1 MFKVLTLAKTTLRE
15 MLRERVFLVVVV
27 IAVLLFALSFLL
39 GALSLAEQ
47 RKILADFG
55 FLGIQ
60 VAVLG
65 VSLFSGSYL
74 LAKEIEKQ
82 TCLLILSRPISRDQ
96 FILGKVLG
104 VLALNVILVV
114 SLGIALWAMLGLWS
128 EPSKW
133 ATFAEIC
140 LSLWMES
147 AVVLCL
153 VIALSLVVRPVLA
166 LSSGFVIFLLG
177 HWLSDLAFFAE
188 KSKEELFINVVK
200 LLHWIVP
207 NLYRLNWKSDYFLE
221 NGIPGQN
228 VLWMLGHMVG
238 WFLIYLVVTN
248 FFFRRK
254 DIV

>member
-1 MFKVLTLAKTTLRE
+1 

-82 TCLLILSRPISRDQ
+82 TCLLILSRPVSRDQ
-96 FILGKVLG
+96 FILGKILG
-104 VLALNVILVV
+104 VLALNVILVA
-114 SLGIALWAMLGLWS
+114 SLGVLLALLLGLWNTPAQILS
-128 EPSKW
+128 
-133 ATFAEIC
+133 FFEIC
-140 LSLWMES
+140 FSLWMES

-153 VIALSLVVRPVLA
+153 VIGLSLVVRPVLA

-188 KSKEELFINVVK
+188 KSKEEFFVMAVK
-200 LLHWIVP
+200 VLHWLVP
-207 NLYRLNWKSDYFLE
+207 NLYRLNWKSEYFLQ
-221 NGIPGQN
+221 NGIPGNQI
-228 VLWMLGHMVG
+228 LWMLGHMLG
-238 WFLIYLVVTN
+238 WFLIYLVFTN